1 MGKNYLPSESYFE
14 SYYIFYLMMCMS
26 RILEFFIV
34 IMKRYFQDGKTW
46 VSMRKRVKDMN
57 DEEVKKL
64 IKEIEEDHTEDFVK
78 HKKIEIIQQI

>member
-1 MGKNYLPSESYFE
+1 
-14 SYYIFYLMMCMS
+14 MS

-46 VSMRKRVKDMN
+46 VSMRKRVKEMN